1 MTWPISWS
9 DVEAARARIKPYLAP
24 SPLRHYATLD
34 AELGVRVL
42 VKHDNHLPTNA
53 FKARNAMSF
62 MTALPAEQ
70 RAKGV
75 VAATRGN
82 HGAGLAW
89 AGELSPVVAARRRDH
104 ALRALLGGQRGHE
117 RHRVARLERVRR

>member
-1 MTWPISWS
+1 MAYPIGFD
-9 DVEAARARIKPYLAP
+9 DVTAARARIAPYLTP
-24 SPLRHYATLD
+24 SPLRRYAPLD
-34 AELGVRVL
+34 AELGHGIRVL

-62 MTALPAEQ
+62 MTALSAEQ
-70 RAKGV
+70 RARGV

-89 AGELSPVVAARRRDH
+89 AGELLGVAVTICVPYGNNPEKNA
-104 ALRALLGGQRGHE
+104 AM
-117 RHRVARLERVRR
+117 